1 VTSGAKGV
9 SEDTSIA
16 ELWSRA
22 AHDLRQP
29 VQAALLLSKMLD
41 GASAPPE
48 MRRVAR
54 HIGTSLNALYG
65 MLEFLVVLSRL
76 EAGLQSVPQRNCQLA
91 DVLAVTLREANKVA
105 ARRGV
110 ALRVRGVRG
119 LVKSNP
125 HLLATAIKS
134 LLLNAI
140 KFGAGD
146 EITAGCRRRGDQIAF
161 EVRFQAAALDT
172 ASETSAFF
180 ELTTP
185 GAGANS
191 CELGVGLVLLERLC
205 LRLGHSLQQTSAP
218 PTGRLLALWLPRPNR
233 P

>member
-1 VTSGAKGV
+1 VTGGAKEV
-9 SEDTSIA
+9 DDNASIA
-16 ELWSRA
+16 ELWARA

-41 GASAPPE
+41 VTSAPPD
-48 MRRVAR
+48 MRRAAR
-54 HIGTSLNALYG
+54 HIGTSLSSLYG

-91 DVLAVTLREANKVA
+91 DVLATTLREVSKFAT
-105 ARRGV
+105 RRGI

-125 HLLATAIKS
+125 QLLATAIKS

-140 KFGAGD
+140 KFGSGD
-146 EITAGCRRRGDQIAF
+146 EIAARCRRRGDQIGF
-161 EVRFQAAALDT
+161 EVRFKAAAVDP
-172 ASETSAFF
+172 ANEKSAFF
-180 ELTTP
+180 EVSTL
-185 GAGANS
+185 GAGARS

-205 LRLGHSLQQTSAP
+205 RRLGHSLEQSPAP
-218 PTGRLLALWLPRPNR
+218 PNGRRLAIWLPRVDAP
-233 P
+233 